1 MSSHSSSC
9 LSCHTFT
16 SGNHITLKKVLP
28 TDMESPTDAIAPK
41 NISSNAG
48 RKMHFLALPV
58 NYFTREHLF
67 TLYTELPN
75 SSEYRY

>member
-9 LSCHTFT
+9 LSCHIFT
-16 SGNHITLKKVLP
+16 SGNHITLKKVLL
-28 TDMESPTDAIAPK
+28 TDMENPTDAIAPK
-41 NISSNAG
+41 NISTNAG